1 MKNKILSRAGPNAFV
16 SCLHLAKKKAA
27 PCEAEAKPKW
37 GAVNVAYMAVCERAA
52 RTFGG
57 SLREAVP
64 LEAREAKREAA
75 LLAMEAP
82 VFCEVDAQTRD
93 KTSGVAQ
100 TWRFCIDLREVNK
113 WTVSES
119 YPTPDIRKCLD
130 RLVGNRIFGSIDCSA
145 MYHQIELE
153 RARRTSLRSPSRDRR
168 ARQAVA
174 LWARGCGARSGC
186 SSACGMPVSMLRR
199 PSISASVQ
207 IQDWIQFKIIWMM
220 RP

>member
-1 MKNKILSRAGPNAFV
+1 M
-16 SCLHLAKKKAA
+16 
-27 PCEAEAKPKW
+27 
-37 GAVNVAYMAVCERAA
+37 AYMAVCERAA

-57 SLREAVP
+57 SLRDLIPPEAH
-64 LEAREAKREAA
+64 EAEREAA

-82 VFCEVDAQTRD
+82 VLCEVEAQTRD
-93 KTSGVAQ
+93 KSSGVAQ

-153 RARRTSLRSPSRDRR
+153 EGSKDLIAFSIPGSSRGKSGRSLGSC
-168 ARQAVA
+168 V
-174 LWARGCGARSGC
+174 
-186 SSACGMPVSMLRR
+186 MPASMLRR
-199 PSISASVQ
+199 PSTSASDR
-207 IQDWIQFKIIWMM
+207 ILGWIRFKITWMM
-220 RP
+220 PPWLLGPLLNF